1 MEAKPAVHGRR
12 RGRPDMATAR
22 RQQIVSAFLALIGE
36 RTLASVSLDDVAAAS
51 GVQRSV
57 IRHYMG
63 NRAQL
68 VHEAAATLIES
79 YTDLIKVAVGE
90 QPSAP
95 QIIGHLF
102 SREWGSE
109 NDLDRAFDELF
120 HEAARDPV
128 LRDQLHNAYALLADA
143 LAQAIRRDRPETPAT
158 SAEQIAYQIVCL
170 AEHNTT
176 MQRLGFP
183 AEQAA
188 AARALAHRLATEG

>member
-1 MEAKPAVHGRR
+1 
-12 RGRPDMATAR
+12 MAATR

-36 RTLASVSLDDVAAAS
+36 RGLASVSLDDVAAAS

-63 NRAQL
+63 NRTQL
-68 VHEAAATLIES
+68 VHEAAATLIDT
-79 YTDLIKVAVGE
+79 YTGLIKTAIGE
-90 QPSAP
+90 QPSVQ
-95 QIIGHLF
+95 QIIGYLF

-109 NDLDRAFDELF
+109 DDLDRAFDELF
-120 HEAARDPV
+120 NEAARDPA
-128 LRDQLHNAYALLADA
+128 LRNRLHDAYAQMTDG
-143 LAQAIRRDRPETPAT
+143 LAQAIRRDRPAT
-158 SAEQIAYQIVCL
+158 SAASAERIAYQIVCL

-188 AARALAHRLATEG
+188 AIQSLAHRLATEG